1 MKNVNQA
8 ASLLTEQQILQDSL
22 ISQKHLT
29 DTYNL
34 FAGECTN
41 EQLRSTMLNILT
53 DEHKI
58 QSDIFNSM
66 QSHGW
71 YQVEAA
77 DQQKIQK
84 ARQKFQNT
92 TTM

>member
-8 ASLLTEQQILQDSL
+8 ASILTEQQILQDSL
-22 ISQKHLT
+22 ISQKHIS
-29 DTYNL
+29 DSYNTY
-34 FAGECTN
+34 AGECVN
-41 EQLRSTMLNILT
+41 EQLRSTMLNILG

-58 QSDIFNSM
+58 QADIFNSM

-77 DQQKIQK
+77 EQQKIQQ
-84 ARQKFQNT
+84 ARQKFQAS
-92 TTM
+92 

>member
-8 ASLLTEQQILQDSL
+8 ASILTEQQILQDSL

-29 DTYNL
+29 DTYNTY
-34 FAGECTN
+34 AGECVN

-77 DQQKIQK
+77 EQQKIQK
-84 ARQKFQNT
+84 ARQKFQAT
-92 TTM
+92 